1 MLSEGLG
8 VLVEADF
15 LDPKIACWMLDPGG
29 KEQNLHRMVGN
40 YTPQESHLLQ
50 GQILL
55 AAMLLVLSSFRPLT
69 H

>member
-1 MLSEGLG
+1 MK
-8 VLVEADF
+8 ADF

-40 YTPQESHLLQ
+40 YTPQELHLLQ
-50 GQILL
+50 GQQHLSDFSAGILL
-55 AAMLLVLSSFRPLT
+55 VSSSFRPLT

>member
-1 MLSEGLG
+1 MK
-8 VLVEADF
+8 ADF

-40 YTPQESHLLQ
+40 YTPQELHLLQ
-50 GQILL
+50 GQQHLL
-55 AAMLLVLSSFRPLT
+55 AGKLLVSSSFRPLT